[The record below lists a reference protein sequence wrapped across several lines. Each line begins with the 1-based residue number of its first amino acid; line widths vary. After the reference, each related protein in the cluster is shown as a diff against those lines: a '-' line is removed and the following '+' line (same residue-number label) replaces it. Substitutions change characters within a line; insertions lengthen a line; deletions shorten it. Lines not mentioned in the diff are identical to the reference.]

1 MHTVPVTPDEQ
12 LMADA
17 RGGSCRAWDE
27 LLDRYR
33 QTLWGFFRRRVSDAR
48 RAEELAQDTLLAI
61 LQAAPRYEPR
71 GPFRSYVFGI
81 AYNILLA
88 DRRRTAGHD
97 TSPLRDDLR
106 AAPAADPD
114 VALWVRAA
122 LARLDADDR
131 EIIMLREDED
141 LSYQEI
147 ADVRGL
153 PLNTVRSRLF
163 RARMA
168 LKAALEA
175 RPVGVRHEA
184 S

>member
-1 MHTVPVTPDEQ
+1 MSRVMTDEE
-12 LMADA
+12 LMADLRA
-17 RGGSCRAWDE
+17 GSERACED
-27 LLDRYR
+27 LFARYR
-33 QTLWGFFRRRVSDAR
+33 EPVWAFFRRRTADAR
-48 RAEELAQDTLLAI
+48 RAEELAQDTFVAI

-88 DRRRTAGHD
+88 DRRRST
-97 TSPLRDDLR
+97 TRD
-106 AAPAADPD
+106 AAPLAVDPPGSAADPT
-114 VALWVRAA
+114 VTIWVKEA
-122 LARLDADDR
+122 LARMDADDR
-131 EIIMLREDED
+131 EILMLREYEE

-153 PLNTVRSRLF
+153 PVNTVRSRLF

-175 RPVGVRHEA
+175 RQVGVGHECG
-184 S
+184 